1 MKALFVTLVAFVA
14 CVAFAPLSALGD
26 TWGQPINDTTR
37 FVVLSSY
44 NNQAVLDKETGLVW
58 EKSPSPTAQ
67 AWSNAQIFC
76 TGAGVGNRKG
86 WRLPTVQELASLQD
100 PTVPPPGPT
109 LPPGHPFTNVQS
121 NRYWSATTAD
131 SGSSFAW
138 EVGFGAGDIGTSLKS
153 DAIGFWCVRGGQGV
167 DPQ

>member
-1 MKALFVTLVAFVA
+1 MKALFVTPIAFVA

-44 NNQAVLDKETGLVW
+44 NNQAVLDKETNLVW
-58 EKSPSPTAQ
+58 MQSPSGALQPWQ
-67 AWSNAQIFC
+67 AYENWCSSSN
-76 TGAGVGNRKG
+76 VGNRLG
-86 WRLPTVQELASLQD
+86 WRLPTIQELASLVD

-109 LPPGHPFTNVQS
+109 LPSGHPFSFVQS
-121 NRYWSATTAD
+121 GPYWSATTYA
-131 SGSSFAW
+131 GNTTFAW
-138 EVGFGAGDIGTSLKS
+138 FVGFNAGGVGPGDKS
-153 DAIGFWCVRGGQGV
+153 FNQYGWCVRGGQGV